1 MFTASVDFD
10 DPALIE
16 VTHDIDAWTGLM
28 RSVKVIDRGRLRSTG
43 GQKRSPVSKLV
54 TIQVSFKK
62 LSYLSVFEV

>member
-28 RSVKVIDRGRLRSTG
+28 RSVKVIDRGR
-43 GQKRSPVSKLV
+43 
-54 TIQVSFKK
+54 
-62 LSYLSVFEV
+62 